1 LRLSNLEAVPEAQ
14 VDAGT
19 QRPLVME
26 RVQARPYAASV
37 DGVTTGSPL
46 WWAGLVV
53 ILPALLAK
61 SLHARASPSR
71 VIQSAGSY
79 VAMAAV
85 TSARHQG
92 VDDWEKKGD
101 WEEAEQWDDDDD
113 EEDWEETA
121 KRRRPKWS
129 PKSVK
134 VLEKYWREDTSFKCT
149 LNREMGSGWEL
160 QVPGLEKVTAFLPYR
175 YAIGELQGDGLD
187 WDDEDDELE
196 EDFDWD
202 GDSEELDA
210 KVLQQ
215 AAAEAELA
223 TERIDVKILELNV
236 ADERLIVSQRAAT
249 RTNIFQVV
257 EGPVVSIQPYGVFID
272 IGRPESGLLHAG
284 QVSQE
289 RVGNLE
295 DVFAVGD
302 TVKCMVVSSPHMTSH
317 VILSTKLLEPSPGD
331 MLKDPKLVYEWADE
345 TAQRT
350 AHAFRAGTV
359 HEAVVTSLSDSA
371 ANLDLHGMQS
381 LLHVSC
387 ITNEYVE
394 KPEEVFKVG
403 DRIKCMVR
411 RWQEG
416 RSLQVSTKELEVTPG
431 DMLRAPEKVYE
442 TAEQRAAQ
450 VKTDFAVGTLHE
462 GVVSRVARYGVF
474 VDFEGADGLLHI
486 SQISHARIPDIYKV
500 FSPGDHVKC
509 VVAAVDAG
517 TGRLSLC
524 TKRLEPTPGDM
535 LTQPELVYRLAEETV
550 SQRTPGPVVGEVV
563 SGTVEAIKPYGVIVG
578 LGTQR
583 GLLHISSISEM
594 RVEGLGSV
602 FTPGDKIK
610 CLVTDVTDGR
620 VQLNTRKLEQNPG
633 DMLLDPATVYDH
645 AEETAE
651 RLRLEEAMGADGAHP
666 GDVGEEVE
674 EGD

>member
-1 LRLSNLEAVPEAQ
+1 MLESSTPVNDTVSKSRHVGCLAAALLLGCGAAFLWSVRSPPESHLHVAPTTSLGRASAIPATYAERPTRYLRLSNLEAVPEAQ

-359 HEAVVTSLSDSA
+359 HEAVVTSLSDS
-371 ANLDLHGMQS
+371 
-381 LLHVSC
+381 VS
-387 ITNEYVE
+387 YFL
-394 KPEEVFKVG
+394 PPPPP
-403 DRIKCMVR
+403 DS
-411 RWQEG
+411 
-416 RSLQVSTKELEVTPG
+416 RSASATGELSATFFCN
-431 DMLRAPEKVYE
+431 
-442 TAEQRAAQ
+442 Q
-450 VKTDFAVGTLHE
+450 
-462 GVVSRVARYGVF
+462 
-474 VDFEGADGLLHI
+474 
-486 SQISHARIPDIYKV
+486 
-500 FSPGDHVKC
+500 
-509 VVAAVDAG
+509 
-517 TGRLSLC
+517 LC
-524 TKRLEPTPGDM
+524 TPIVRHPALHCMGIHLFVLPVPGMVTTEVIGCLNAPALRKPDPPVATNDNPPNG
-535 LTQPELVYRLAEETV
+535 LTT
-550 SQRTPGPVVGEVV
+550 
-563 SGTVEAIKPYGVIVG
+563 
-578 LGTQR
+578 
-583 GLLHISSISEM
+583 
-594 RVEGLGSV
+594 
-602 FTPGDKIK
+602 
-610 CLVTDVTDGR
+610 
-620 VQLNTRKLEQNPG
+620 
-633 DMLLDPATVYDH
+633 
-645 AEETAE
+645 
-651 RLRLEEAMGADGAHP
+651 
-666 GDVGEEVE
+666 
-674 EGD
+674 